1 MARWFSLTATD
12 SSTGAGAFADVKVA
26 QQLNS
31 QCEVIVLAIT
41 AQNSQGAQAAFALP
55 ITVIEAQWRSALAD
69 GLPEIIRLGW
79 LPFHAELLHWLL
91 HALDSIPVPVIW
103 DPVLGASQGQA
114 LSQNWQDEKTR
125 ELLLKLMA
133 RVDLIT
139 PNFSEACL
147 LTGCTRAE
155 EACMKLQE
163 IGAKNVLIKG
173 VPHARGIGDYFCF
186 SDNARLAQ
194 HELPGASLLRKFY
207 LVQPPVAQSVH
218 GTGCCFIAHVA
229 SFLSQGRTLYDALFL
244 AAKNTRLKRL
254 NKATAE
260 PNDWPHVFAENEKAL
275 AFKALPKE
283 LGLYGLV
290 DNLAH
295 LKRLLALGIECLQ
308 WRVKNPGAQHKAQTQ
323 EAIALCRAAGV
334 LLFINDDWALALE
347 LGADGVHLG
356 QEDLAQA
363 DLAIMAHAD
372 LYLGVSTHSEWEF
385 ARALALTPSYIALG
399 PVFEPLSKKLR
410 YAPLGVVQVAHYV
423 QSFPR
428 LHLTCIGGITEH
440 NAASVWATGIGS
452 VAVVTALLDAPELPR
467 RAQAL
472 KRPN

>member
-55 ITVIEAQWRSALAD
+55 VSVVEAQWCSALAD
-69 GLPEIIRLGW
+69 GLPKIIRLGW

-91 HALDSIPVPVIW
+91 HVLENIPIPVIW

-114 LSQNWQDEKTR
+114 LSQDWQDENTR
-125 ELLLKLMA
+125 ELFLKLLA
-133 RVDLIT
+133 RADLIT

-147 LTGCTRAE
+147 LTGCTKVE
-155 EACMKLQE
+155 EACETLQKM
-163 IGAKNVLIKG
+163 GAKNVLIKG
-173 VPHARGIGDYFCF
+173 VPHAQGIGDYFCF
-186 SDNARLAQ
+186 SAKSRLAQ
-194 HELPGASLLRKFY
+194 NTLPGESLLPAFY
-207 LVQPPVAQSVH
+207 LVQPPVAQSAH

-229 SFLSQGRTLYDALFL
+229 SFLTQGRTLYDALFL

-254 NKATAE
+254 NKTTAE
-260 PNDWPHVFAENEKAL
+260 PEDWPRVFAANDSAL
-275 AFKALPKE
+275 SFKTLPKN

-295 LKRLLALGIECLQ
+295 LKRLLALGVGSLQ
-308 WRVKNPGAQHKAQTQ
+308 WRVKNPSAQHKAQTQ
-323 EAIALCRAAGV
+323 EAIALCRAASV

-363 DLAIMAHAD
+363 DLAIIARAG

-410 YAPLGVVQVAHYV
+410 YAPLGVAQVAHYV

-428 LHLTCIGGITEH
+428 LYLTCIGGITEH
-440 NAASVWATGIGS
+440 NAAFVWATGIGS
-452 VAVVTALLDAPELPR
+452 VAVVTALANDEQLEER
-467 RAQAL
+467 VQGL
-472 KRPN
+472 KGPN